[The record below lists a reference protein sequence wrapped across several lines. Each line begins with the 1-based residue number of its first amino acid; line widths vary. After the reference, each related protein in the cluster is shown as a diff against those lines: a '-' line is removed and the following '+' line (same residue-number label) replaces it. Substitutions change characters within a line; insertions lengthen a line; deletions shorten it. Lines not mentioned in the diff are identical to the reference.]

1 MNLYLNLAALLE
13 QRIQQGLYLP
23 GQRLPSVRTLSV
35 DHGVSLS
42 TVQQAYRVLEDRGL
56 AVPKPRSGYF
66 ADSGRRQMPLPG
78 TCRPA
83 QRPVEV
89 GQWDLLLKQM
99 RSPRADVLHLG
110 GGTPDIGAP
119 TLKPLF
125 TALTRISRRHDPA
138 MLRYDNI
145 QGLPDLREQ
154 VARLLVDSGCQL
166 HPDEIVI
173 TTGCHEAL
181 SAAVRT
187 LCKPGEIVAVE
198 SPGFHGIMQT
208 LKGAGVQAVEIPVD
222 PITGISLEALELA
235 LEQWPIKVV
244 LVTPTCNNPLGFNMP
259 EERKKKLLRL
269 AQRFDVA
276 VIEDDIYGDLAY
288 GYPRPRSIKSMD
300 QEGRVLLCSSFSKT
314 LAPGL
319 RVGWI
324 APGRYLEQVLHMK
337 YIGTGATSTQPQMA
351 IAEFIA
357 AGHYHPHLRRVR
369 SQYKRNLER
378 VSGWLS
384 NHLPT
389 SAGISQPQGGF
400 MLWIELAE
408 EVDALRLNERLA
420 YQGYE
425 FAVGNIFSAEGKYRN
440 CIRINYAL
448 LQGNALES
456 AIKALGHELKD
467 APKA

>member
-23 GQRLPSVRTLSV
+23 GQRLPSVRILSV
-35 DHGVSLS
+35 EHGVSLS

-56 AVPKPRSGYF
+56 AVPRSKSGYF
-66 ADSGRRQMPLPG
+66 VASGRRQMPLPG

-99 RSPRADVLHLG
+99 RSPRTDVLHLG

-125 TALTRISRRHDPA
+125 TALTRILRRHDMA

-145 QGLPDLREQ
+145 QGLPELREQ

-173 TTGCHEAL
+173 TTGCHEGLA
-181 SAAVRT
+181 AAVRT

-208 LKGAGVQAVEIPVD
+208 LKGVGVQAVEIPVD

-235 LEQWPIKVV
+235 LEQWPIRAV

-288 GYPRPRSIKSMD
+288 GYPRPRSIKSME

-337 YIGTGATSTQPQMA
+337 YIGIGATSTQPQMA
-351 IAEFIA
+351 VAEFIT

-384 NHLPT
+384 NHLPA

-408 EVDALRLNERLA
+408 EIDALRLNEHLA
-420 YQGYE
+420 HQGYE
-425 FAVGNIFSAEGKYRN
+425 FAVGNIFSAAGKYRN

>member
-35 DHGVSLS
+35 EHGVSLS

-56 AVPKPRSGYF
+56 AVPKPKSGYF
-66 ADSGRRQMPLPG
+66 AASGFRQMPLPG

-99 RSPRADVLHLG
+99 KSPRADVLHLG

-125 TALTRISRRHDPA
+125 TALTRISRRHDMA

-145 QGLPDLREQ
+145 QGLPELREQ

-173 TTGCHEAL
+173 TTGCHEGL

-235 LEQWPIKVV
+235 LEQWPIKAV

-319 RVGWI
+319 RVCSGLLT
-324 APGRYLEQVLHMK
+324 PDTFLGEDDRHTEVFDEQTTT
-337 YIGTGATSTQPQMA
+337 Y
-351 IAEFIA
+351 F
-357 AGHYHPHLRRVR
+357 HPHLQARGCQPGARPR
-369 SQYKRNLER
+369 LQ
-378 VSGWLS
+378 
-384 NHLPT
+384 LPR
-389 SAGISQPQGGF
+389 GCQIP
-400 MLWIELAE
+400 
-408 EVDALRLNERLA
+408 
-420 YQGYE
+420 
-425 FAVGNIFSAEGKYRN
+425 
-440 CIRINYAL
+440 
-448 LQGNALES
+448 
-456 AIKALGHELKD
+456 
-467 APKA
+467 